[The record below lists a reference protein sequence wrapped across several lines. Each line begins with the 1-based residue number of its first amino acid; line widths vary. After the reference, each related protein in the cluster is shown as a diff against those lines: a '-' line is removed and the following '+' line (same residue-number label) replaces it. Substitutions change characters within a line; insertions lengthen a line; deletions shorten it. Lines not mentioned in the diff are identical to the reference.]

1 MTVLAALALVVAVQ
15 SPVPAPSTSPAP
27 SASPAA
33 APSPASKPA
42 AVAPAAVLPPAADA
56 IVALVKQAPAFSA
69 DSGRTA
75 LAATPEKRLAVPG
88 VGDLGL
94 FVEIQWTDKEGKPQQ
109 GLAVV
114 AHESVQDVPWMVKAA
129 PWGLVQIIEGQT
141 VEGAGTELKR
151 ARMIA
156 NESDAVRDIR
166 TVYSAEMLFMAVA
179 DGAYGELRCLNI
191 PADCVTEIPGERLLE
206 KDITAATEKSGYRR
220 KFHAGERVKSAKA
233 KGSPSP
239 FVKTFAYT
247 AVPTNRGETGMRSFC
262 GDNTGRICVVDDGWE
277 PKVVGG
283 LCTPCVELVLPES
296 KPAETK
302 K

>member
-1 MTVLAALALVVAVQ
+1 MTVLAGLALVVAMQ
-15 SPVPAPSTSPAP
+15 SPAP

-33 APSPASKPA
+33 TPSPAPKEA
-42 AVAPAAVLPPAADA
+42 APVAVLPPTADA
-56 IVALVKQAPAFSA
+56 VVALVKQASAFSA

-94 FVEIQWTDKEGKPQQ
+94 FVEIQWTDKEGKPQH

-166 TVYSAEMLFMAVA
+166 TIYSAESLFMAVA
-179 DGAYGELRCLNI
+179 DGAYGDLRCLNV
-191 PADCVTEIPGERLLE
+191 PADCVAQIPGERLLE

-233 KGSPSP
+233 KGTPSP

-247 AVPTNRGETGMRSFC
+247 AVPTSRGETGMRSFC
-262 GDNTGRICVVDDGWE
+262 GDSTGKICVVDDGSE

-283 LCTPCVELVLPES
+283 LCTPCVELVLPEV
-296 KPAETK
+296 K